1 MSYATGPDWFSLVV
15 VAAVAVWYLYDWYSD
30 DPPEPDTLEHAQM
43 LYEQS
48 EISLCEFE
56 RRVDIYED
64 PEAAKIRSALE
75 QINGI
80 DTATSFTVAEHY
92 DTLRQLRNADSDELE
107 DIHGIGPAK
116 SESITKRLRSR

>member
-15 VAAVAVWYLYDWYSD
+15 VVAVAVWYLYDYYSE

-43 LYEQS
+43 LYEQG

-56 RRVDIYED
+56 RRVDVYED
-64 PEAAKIRSALE
+64 PEAARIRSTVE

-80 DTATSFTVAEHY
+80 DTSTSFTVAEHY
-92 DTLRQLRNADSDELE
+92 DTLRELQDADTDDLE
-107 DIHGIGPAK
+107 NIHGIGPAR
-116 SESITKRLRSR
+116 SESISKRLRRR